1 MSGDEVKEV
10 YTIVKGGAKDFW
22 QKIGRACPNDDGS
35 WNVYLNAL
43 PLTGCST
50 SGTPSPGAMRNTSK
64 FHRGKKAVVRSACR
78 QAVVLTAAFFLMTA
92 SEGFLFG

>member
-1 MSGDEVKEV
+1 MPTDEVKEV

-43 PLTGCST
+43 PLTG
-50 SGTPSPGAMRNTSK
+50 
-64 FHRGKKAVVRSACR
+64 
-78 QAVVLTAAFFLMTA
+78 VLNIRDPKPRRDA
-92 SEGFLFG
+92 EYE